1 MQYLARSFLVI
12 VILVLALDL
21 FATLPAQA
29 AQEALHSGTWDL
41 ADYVRGAVATRPT
54 PPPATCPCCW
64 GRSSCCP
71 PCRRQRVVAG
81 RTAGDYAEAASSSSP
96 ARR

>member
-1 MQYLARSFLVI
+1 MQYLARSFLVS

-41 ADYVRGAVATRPT
+41 ADYVRGAVATR
-54 PPPATCPCCW
+54 A
-64 GRSSCCP
+64 
-71 PCRRQRVVAG
+71 
-81 RTAGDYAEAASSSSP
+81 DASSSNLPLLLGAIVLLS
-96 ARR
+96 ALSSSAGRRRKDRW